1 MTDSNEPW
9 EDVVR
14 KSLDPKKVQ
23 IKIQQAQT
31 PKQPVESKTKGSK

>member
-9 EDVVR
+9 ENVAR

-23 IKIQQAQT
+23 MRILQAQM
-31 PKQPVESKTKGSK
+31 PKQPVEPKKKGSK

>member
-9 EDVVR
+9 ENVVR

-23 IKIQQAQT
+23 IRIQQAQT
-31 PKQPVESKTKGSK
+31 PKQPIEPKKKGSK